1 VGLLNLDAGHI
12 IRVLSIYTLPV
23 LAAIILHE
31 VAHGWIAEKF
41 GDSTARRAGR
51 ITLNPIS
58 HIDPIGTV
66 LLPLA
71 LILMGSRYLFG
82 WAKPVP
88 VNFAALRNPKRH
100 MIWVALAGPGTN
112 IVLGLLSAVV
122 LRLILSAF
130 PGVIQVGLDSGLK
143 PHLIH
148 SGGLL
153 GAILVPIVLMLCAS
167 VLVNAVLMTLNLIPV
182 PPLDGGR
189 IMTGILPGPLAYKFS
204 RIEPFG
210 MLILILLI
218 FVIPFTQKIFGVAIF
233 LVVYGL
239 SLVAGVNVLGL
250 LF

>member
-1 VGLLNLDAGHI
+1 LDAGTV
-12 IRVLSIYTLPV
+12 IRNISIYAIPV
-23 LAAIILHE
+23 MAAIILHE
-31 VAHGWIAEKF
+31 VAHGWVAEKF

-66 LLPLA
+66 LLPLV
-71 LILMGSRYLFG
+71 LVLMGSKYLFG

-88 VNFAALRNPKRH
+88 VNFAALRNPKRD
-100 MIWVALAGPGTN
+100 MIWVALSGPGTN
-112 IVLGLLSAVV
+112 FTLGLLSAIV
-122 LRLILSAF
+122 LRLILAAF
-130 PGVIQVGLDSGLK
+130 PNVVYMTLGQDLR
-143 PHLIH
+143 PHLVH
-148 SGGLL
+148 TGGLM

-218 FVIPFTQKIFGVAIF
+218 FVIPFTQKLFGVAIF

-239 SLVAGVNVLGL
+239 SLVAGISVLDV